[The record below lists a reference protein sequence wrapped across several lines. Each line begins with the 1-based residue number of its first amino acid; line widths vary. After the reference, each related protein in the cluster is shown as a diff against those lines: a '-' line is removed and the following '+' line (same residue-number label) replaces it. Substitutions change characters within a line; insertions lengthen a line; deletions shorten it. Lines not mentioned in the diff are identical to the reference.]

1 MKLTEKDRIILLQA
15 LPQQASL
22 ADMGTII
29 EAHKLL
35 SLSED
40 DKHRIG
46 YSEAGGTISWVGE
59 HLSETD
65 VPLTH
70 AMITVLKSAVS
81 KADSEGS
88 VTGVQYDTFMKIFN
102 A

>member
-70 AMITVLKSAVS
+70 AMITILKGAVG